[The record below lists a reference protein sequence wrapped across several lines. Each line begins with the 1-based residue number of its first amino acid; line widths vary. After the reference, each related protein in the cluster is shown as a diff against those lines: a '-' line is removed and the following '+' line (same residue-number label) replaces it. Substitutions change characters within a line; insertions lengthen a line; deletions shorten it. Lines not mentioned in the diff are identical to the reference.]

1 MGKGQ
6 RAAFGQPDG
15 GRLKSAKDAL
25 RAGTLHQAG
34 DHKGAAQL
42 YAASLKRD
50 PKNPIVQHMYA
61 LCLRQ
66 IGRIPEAVGALRI
79 STALDPR
86 NVEALAD
93 YGSLLLQMGDRA
105 AAREAFE
112 KALALRPNHPLAKAG
127 VARLSAVDGSLDDLL
142 RTVAEQPGN
151 GQAALALGCAIISS
165 GGEPD
170 DAAKVWVEAV
180 QRGALTPED
189 IGIEGVNAYRG
200 GRDREALAL
209 LKIAATLKPT
219 VAALHANLGMILL
232 EKRRHAEAMEAL
244 GEALK
249 VDPNHVGAL
258 LNLGSVCLDRKAYPE
273 ALAYLNRVLKIEPDN
288 VVARLGAANASRQI
302 CQWRNVEQEEAAIA
316 KLLAQSATRTGP
328 FLLLSS
334 HMTPKDHLRAA
345 RVWAQGVRVE
355 RDDKLPPAPPADP
368 SRRIRIGYLSND
380 YYNHATTF
388 LAVEM
393 FERHDREK
401 FEIFAYSH
409 SPDDK
414 SDMRRRVVSAFDH
427 FVEIERM
434 SNPEAARRIRA
445 DGIDI
450 LVDLKGYT
458 QGARSEIMALR
469 PAPVQ
474 VNFLGYP
481 GSMGADFID
490 YVVGDRFVTPL
501 SAAADYDEKIVQLP
515 HCYQPNDRHRR
526 ISETLPS
533 RAACGLP
540 ESGFVFCCFNNTYK
554 ITPAVFSVWM
564 RLLDEVPG
572 SVLWL
577 YEANAAAR
585 DNLAYEAAKFGIEPD
600 RIIFAPNALL
610 ADHLARHAHADLFL
624 DTLPYNAH
632 TTASDALWAGVPI
645 VTCAGETF
653 AARVAASLLDAVG
666 MPELI
671 TTSLADYEALA
682 LALARDP
689 ERLAGLKAR
698 LVEARAT
705 APLFDSEKFTRDIEA
720 AYQRMH
726 ALRSAGKV
734 PEPIVV

>member
-1 MGKGQ
+1 M
-6 RAAFGQPDG
+6 
-15 GRLKSAKDAL
+15 
-25 RAGTLHQAG
+25 
-34 DHKGAAQL
+34 
-42 YAASLKRD
+42 
-50 PKNPIVQHMYA
+50 
-61 LCLRQ
+61 
-66 IGRIPEAVGALRI
+66 
-79 STALDPR
+79 
-86 NVEALAD
+86 
-93 YGSLLLQMGDRA
+93 
-105 AAREAFE
+105 
-112 KALALRPNHPLAKAG
+112 AKAG
-127 VARLSAVDGSLDDLL
+127 IARLSAVDGSLDDLL

-533 RAACGLP
+533 RAACGCRRAASSSAASTTP
-540 ESGFVFCCFNNTYK
+540 TRSRPRSSRSGCGCWTRCPARCCG
-554 ITPAVFSVWM
+554 SM
-564 RLLDEVPG
+564 RPMRRRATT
-572 SVLWL
+572 SPMRPRSSASSPTASSSRPMPCW
-577 YEANAAAR
+577 
-585 DNLAYEAAKFGIEPD
+585 
-600 RIIFAPNALL
+600 RIIWRGMRTP
-610 ADHLARHAHADLFL
+610 
-624 DTLPYNAH
+624 
-632 TTASDALWAGVPI
+632 
-645 VTCAGETF
+645 TCSSTPCPTMPTPRPAMRSGPVCRSSLRGETF